1 MYKYIG
7 PNATDS
13 SRNMTVL
20 HRNDLYVIATDS
32 KYLDNLLGGDST
44 YKTIEV
50 QAIKY
55 SVKQFNEWYE
65 KA

>member
-7 PNATDS
+7 PNATES
-13 SRNMTVL
+13 SRNMTIL

-32 KYLDNLLGGDST
+32 KYLKELIDRDGRD
-44 YKTIEV
+44 IEI
-50 QAIKY
+50 QSIKY
-55 SVKQFNEWYE
+55 KPEQFDKWYE